1 MTTTFTANLP
11 PGVELPEETWLAAT
25 VRRHGTL
32 LEITARESVASEP
45 ESREL
50 ALEAWLA
57 HSASRP
63 PADFSDS
70 ACDDLRW
77 EELKATFRL

>member
-32 LEITARESVASEP
+32 LEITAGEPVASEP
-45 ESREL
+45 QSREQ

-77 EELKATFRL
+77 EELKAKFRL

>member
-11 PGVELPEETWLAAT
+11 PGVELPEETCLAAT
-25 VRRHGTL
+25 VRRHGSL
-32 LEITARESVASEP
+32 LEITAREPVASAP
-45 ESREL
+45 ESREQ
-50 ALEAWLA
+50 ALDAWLA

-63 PADFSDS
+63 PADLSDS

-77 EELKATFRL
+77 EELKAKFRL

>member
-25 VRRHGTL
+25 VRRHGSL
-32 LEITARESVASEP
+32 IEITAREPVASAP

-63 PADFSDS
+63 PSILSDS
-70 ACDDLRW
+70 ACDDLR
-77 EELKATFRL
+77 

>member
-25 VRRHGTL
+25 VRRHGSL
-32 LEITARESVASEP
+32 LEITAREPVASAP

-63 PADFSDS
+63 PANLSDS

-77 EELKATFRL
+77 EELKAKFRL

>member
-25 VRRHGTL
+25 VRRHGSL
-32 LEITARESVASEP
+32 IEITAREPVASAP

-63 PADFSDS
+63 PADLSDG

-77 EELKATFRL
+77 EELTAKFRL

>member
-25 VRRHGTL
+25 VRRHGTM
-32 LEITARESVASEP
+32 LEITASEPVASEP
-45 ESREL
+45 ESREQ
-50 ALEAWLA
+50 ALEAWLT
-57 HSASRP
+57 HSAGRP
-63 PADFSDS
+63 PVELSDE

-77 EELKATFRL
+77 QELKAKFRL